1 MISLVSVAVNC
12 AIIFFTSDAL
22 SFIIESRDYTTL
34 QQFMY
39 LILIEHII
47 IAFKLFI
54 SIAIR
59 DKPAWVS
66 HQENER
72 LLYSEQVRALIED
85 KRERFIE
92 SGGILLEDRL
102 GEARRRKE
110 KEFT

>member
-12 AIIFFTSDAL
+12 AVIFFTSNAL
-22 SFIIESRDYTTL
+22 SYIIDSHDYTLL

-54 SIAIR
+54 SIVIR

-72 LLYSEQVRALIED
+72 MLYSEQVRSLIEER
-85 KRERFIE
+85 KERFIE
-92 SGGILLEDRL
+92 GGGMLLEDRL
-102 GEARRRKE
+102 VEARKRKE
-110 KEFT
+110 KEVN